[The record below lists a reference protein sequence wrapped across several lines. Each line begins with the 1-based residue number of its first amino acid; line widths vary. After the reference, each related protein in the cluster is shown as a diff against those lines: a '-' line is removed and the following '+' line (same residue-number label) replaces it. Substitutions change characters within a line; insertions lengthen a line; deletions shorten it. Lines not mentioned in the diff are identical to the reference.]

1 MVASDDLAAIPSDI
15 VWKLAGKKLRLMAD
29 NRTDSNIRPIGRPG
43 RADQA
48 SG

>member
-29 NRTDSNIRPIGRPG
+29 NRTDSNIRPIDVAVTAR
-43 RADQA
+43 RA
-48 SG
+48 S